1 MADLAVDMRRTLE
14 TQREEERARAL
25 TLVGPH
31 RDELALFLGPA
42 PARGYASHGETWSL
56 ALALRMAAYDVL
68 VADDPDPDARPV
80 LILDDVFAE
89 LDAARRRR
97 LAALVHR
104 AEQVIVTAA
113 ALEDVPEELTAHRV
127 LIRQDAEGSEAVA
140 AAAPV
145 EGDIREPRREGGADG

>member
-1 MADLAVDMRRTLE
+1 
-14 TQREEERARAL
+14 
-25 TLVGPH
+25 
-31 RDELALFLGPA
+31 
-42 PARGYASHGETWSL
+42 
-56 ALALRMAAYDVL
+56 MAAYDVL

-104 AEQVIVTAA
+104 AERGGRTAA

-127 LIRQDAEGSEAVA
+127 LIRQDAGGSEAVA
-140 AAAPV
+140 AAAP
-145 EGDIREPRREGGADG
+145 RGGGHP

>member
-1 MADLAVDMRRTLE
+1 
-14 TQREEERARAL
+14 
-25 TLVGPH
+25 

-113 ALEDVPEELTAHRV
+113 ALEDVPEELT
-127 LIRQDAEGSEAVA
+127 
-140 AAAPV
+140 
-145 EGDIREPRREGGADG
+145 